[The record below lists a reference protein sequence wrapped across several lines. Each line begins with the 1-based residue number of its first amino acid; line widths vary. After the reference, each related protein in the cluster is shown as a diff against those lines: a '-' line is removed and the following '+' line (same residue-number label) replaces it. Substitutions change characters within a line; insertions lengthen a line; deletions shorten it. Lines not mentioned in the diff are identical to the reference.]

1 MFNGGRAHGFLTFYG
16 CYKGQSES
24 TFVCFHKT
32 ELGTELL
39 IYQHSFLPV
48 WPRRALPPHLPNY
61 LVPNILP
68 FNERMFKGSSQ
79 LLLFTFQYHQKLHVF
94 LRMFADHFFFG
105 DLSLHVLTYAISFI
119 ILLSLRHT
127 FKNNNRQ
134 HYQSGSW
141 SSDWPQTCYDAGDEL
156 EVSILLPLPEGLQQQ
171 DYRHLPPHL
180 VYIVLG
186 VETRQAFCQLS

>member
-1 MFNGGRAHGFLTFYG
+1 MGTLSEVTLAASSFVNNNTIYNNFLKQHVHVVLCVHECSGCGSQSVSYLLEVGYRQAWAAWCRCWGTKPGCSAGAIQVLNHWALFPAPVIMFNGGRAHGFLTFYG

-68 FNERMFKGSSQ
+68 FNERMFKGSS
-79 LLLFTFQYHQKLHVF
+79 
-94 LRMFADHFFFG
+94 
-105 DLSLHVLTYAISFI
+105 
-119 ILLSLRHT
+119 
-127 FKNNNRQ
+127 
-134 HYQSGSW
+134 
-141 SSDWPQTCYDAGDEL
+141 
-156 EVSILLPLPEGLQQQ
+156 
-171 DYRHLPPHL
+171 
-180 VYIVLG
+180 
-186 VETRQAFCQLS
+186 